1 MCNLK
6 KKKSKALFLNIAGL
20 ATFVLFV
27 CLSLA
32 CEQAR
37 EPALDVGATVDAAVA
52 ATLQAQRVVPPS
64 APTPTIDASLATT
77 LASAAATFEAQSTV
91 PPSAPTPTVD
101 ASLAT
106 TLASA
111 AATFEAQSAVPSS
124 APTPT
129 IDASLAATLAS
140 AAATFEAQSAVP
152 SSAPTPTNVG
162 QTISAPM
169 PTTVAVPTHTLTPR
183 PTPTTVPTPTLL
195 DIKMANCRQEDT
207 GGYEFVMSEGPDS
220 YEQWGVREW
229 YRTTWSGDYPKAER
243 IRCRTSVYDSIED
256 ARWSLIYST
265 ALQRGEWS
273 QAGLL
278 EHRQIIGVN
287 IGEDSLVFEIE
298 TGRGSLPEYVSSNIL
313 IRRGIVVIHLEAI
326 SNIGRVN
333 PMFRGNARDAFFGSV
348 WSPLIEIAHHADGRL
363 LAELDRVSR

>member
-6 KKKSKALFLNIAGL
+6 KQKNKALFLKLAGL
-20 ATFVLFV
+20 ATYVLFV

-37 EPALDVGATVDAAVA
+37 EPAPDVGATVDAAVA
-52 ATLQAQRVVPPS
+52 ATLQAQS
-64 APTPTIDASLATT
+64 A
-77 LASAAATFEAQSTV
+77 V

-101 ASLAT
+101 ALLAATVEAQSVVPPSLLTPTIDASLAA

-111 AATFEAQSAVPSS
+111 AATFEAESAVPPS
-124 APTPT
+124 ALPPT

-162 QTISAPM
+162 QTTSAPM
-169 PTTVAVPTHTLTPR
+169 PTTVAVPTQTLTPR
-183 PTPTTVPTPTLL
+183 PTPTTVPTPAPTPF

-207 GGYEFVMSEGPDS
+207 GGYQFDRSEGPDS

-229 YRTTWSGDYPKAER
+229 YRTTWSGDYPKADR
-243 IRCRTSVYDSIED
+243 IRCLTSVHDSIED

-278 EHRQIIGVN
+278 EHRQIAGVN
-287 IGEDSLVFEIE
+287 IGEDSLAFEIE
-298 TGRGSLPEYVSSNIL
+298 TGRGSLPDYVSANFL

-326 SNIGRVN
+326 SDIGGYN
-333 PMFRGNARDAFFGSV
+333 PKFRRNARNAFFGSV

-363 LAELDRVSR
+363 LAELDRAGR